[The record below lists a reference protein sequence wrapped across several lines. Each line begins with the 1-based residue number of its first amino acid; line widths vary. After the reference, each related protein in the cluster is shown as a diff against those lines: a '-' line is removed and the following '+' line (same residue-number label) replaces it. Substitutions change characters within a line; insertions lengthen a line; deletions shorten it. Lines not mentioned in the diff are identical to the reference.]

1 VRRAGPGSICTAG
14 EPTVLIVVGA
24 LLLELHIP
32 AARSLK
38 EKRASIRPILDTAR
52 SRYRVA
58 ISEVGYQDLHQRALL
73 QVAAVASA
81 EHVVTETL
89 DAVERLVWSVSGA
102 EVVSSSRR
110 WLEDD

>member
-1 VRRAGPGSICTAG
+1 MVG
-14 EPTVLIVVGA
+14 VLVV
-24 LLLELHIP
+24 ELHMP

-38 EKRASIRPILDTAR
+38 EKRATIRPILDTAR

-58 ISEVGYQDLHQRALL
+58 ISEVDYQDLHQRARLEI
-73 QVAAVASA
+73 AAVASA

-89 DAVERLVWSVSGA
+89 DAVERLIWSAAGA
-102 EVVSSSRR
+102 EIVSSSRR